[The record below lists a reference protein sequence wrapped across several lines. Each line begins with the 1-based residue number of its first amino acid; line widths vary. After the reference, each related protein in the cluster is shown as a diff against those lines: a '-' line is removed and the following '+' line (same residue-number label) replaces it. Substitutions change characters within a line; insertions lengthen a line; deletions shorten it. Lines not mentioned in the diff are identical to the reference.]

1 MACCKRIL
9 EVVKNVKFLLKL
21 HSSELLCDVL
31 RWRDVWVEEKPAVF
45 TLEGS
50 LYWVKK
56 RMQSRM

>member
-1 MACCKRIL
+1 
-9 EVVKNVKFLLKL
+9 VVKNVNFLLKL
-21 HSSELLCDVL
+21 HSSGLFCDVL

-45 TLEGS
+45 TFEGS